1 MRLRTNVIAF
11 AALQLCLASIAD
23 ALTLTRYP
31 SVWLQTPTSILIAWE
46 TDVSSSGEVLFGVTP
61 DLGSEASHTGSTSD
75 HSVSLTGLTPSTQYY
90 YRIVSGI
97 DTLTTGGDTFR
108 TAPVTTEPFRFLA
121 FGDPGRATPEQ
132 IALAARIE
140 SLQPDLAILTGDII
154 YEAGEAA
161 NFTPQYFDI
170 YRPTI
175 ARIPFY
181 PCLGNH
187 DVVTSN
193 GQPYLDAFYL
203 PANNPSSVER
213 YYSFDYS
220 NAHFAALEVTIE
232 NAAPSAAMRAWLD
245 ADLAATTKQWKFAFF
260 HVPMYSNPG
269 GHGGDAAIAASLE
282 PILDARGVDIVF
294 TGHNHFYT
302 RTYPIA
308 AGTIVNSSQEPN
320 YANPAGPIYVVT
332 GGAGRA
338 LYPLSGANAYEAFSK
353 STFHTTSVDVSG
365 NVVSLAAV
373 ESDGTIFDSM
383 TLFKDTPTGAETER
397 EASRQGG
404 SQGGLLMGSPHP
416 NPSDGPTEI
425 RFALDRAAR
434 VQVAIFDVA
443 GRLIRTLQTSGTLG
457 PGARTV
463 LWDGRDRQ
471 GNGVPA
477 GVYFVE
483 IQAGSETARTRI
495 VRLR

>member
-1 MRLRTNVIAF
+1 MSS
-11 AALQLCLASIAD
+11 QPWSSASRAIAD

-31 SVWLQTPTSILIAWE
+31 SVWLQTPSSTLIAWQ
-46 TDVSSSGEVLFGVTP
+46 TDVPSPGKVLFGVTP
-61 DLGSEASHTGSTSD
+61 DLGSETSHAGSASD
-75 HSVSLTGLTPSTQYY
+75 HSVALTGLTPGSQYF
-90 YRIVSGI
+90 YRIVSGV

-132 IALAARIE
+132 IAVAARIE
-140 SLQPDLAILTGDII
+140 SLHADLAILTGDII
-154 YEAGEAA
+154 YEGGEAA

-203 PANNPSSVER
+203 PTNNPTSIER

-220 NAHFAALEVTIE
+220 NAHFVALEVTVE
-232 NAAPSAAMRAWLD
+232 GAAPSAAMRAWLD
-245 ADLAATTKQWKFAFF
+245 ADLAATTKHWKFVFF

-302 RTYPIA
+302 RTYPIMG
-308 AGTIVNSSQEPN
+308 GTIVDSSQEPN
-320 YANPAGPIYVVT
+320 YVNPSGPIYIVT
-332 GGAGRA
+332 GAAGRA
-338 LYPLSGANAYEAFSK
+338 LYPLSGANGYEAFSK
-353 STFHTTSVDVSG
+353 STFHTTSVDVAG
-365 NVVSLAAV
+365 TQVSLAAV
-373 ESDGTIFDSM
+373 ERDGTIFDSM
-383 TLFKDTPTGAETER
+383 TLFKDTPTGDE
-397 EASRQGG
+397 SSGNPG
-404 SQGGLLMGSPHP
+404 SPGRAFLGLPHP
-416 NPSDGPTEI
+416 NPSDGLTEI
-425 RFALDRAAR
+425 RFTLGRFSP
-434 VQVAIFDVA
+434 VQVSIFDAA
-443 GRLIRTLQTSGTLG
+443 GRWIRTMRIDGAAG
-457 PGARTV
+457 PGARSIA
-463 LWDGRDRQ
+463 WDGRDHR
-471 GNGVPA
+471 GAVVPA

-483 IQAGSETARTRI
+483 VRAGGEAARTRL
-495 VRLR
+495 VRLH

>member
-1 MRLRTNVIAF
+1 MRLRANIIVLVV
-11 AALQLCLASIAD
+11 LQLCVAGVAD

-31 SVWLQTPTSILIAWE
+31 SVWLQTPSSIRIAWQ
-46 TDVSSSGEVLFGVTP
+46 TDVSAPGKVLFGVTP

-75 HSVSLTGLTPSTQYY
+75 HSVALTGLTPSSQYY
-90 YRIVSGI
+90 YRIVSGV

-154 YEAGEAA
+154 YEGGEAA
-161 NFTPQYFDI
+161 NFTPQYFNI

-175 ARIPFY
+175 AGTPFY

-203 PANNPSSVER
+203 PFNNPASTER

-220 NAHFAALEVTIE
+220 NAHFAALEVTVE
-232 NAAPSAAMRAWLD
+232 NAAPSAVIRAWLD
-245 ADLAATTKQWKFAFF
+245 ADLAATTKHWKFVFF

-302 RTYPIA
+302 RTYPMA
-308 AGTIVNSSQEPN
+308 GGTIVDSSQEPN
-320 YANPAGPIYVVT
+320 YVNPSGPIYIVT

-338 LYPLSGANAYEAFSK
+338 LNPLSGSNAYEAFSK

-365 NVVSLAAV
+365 TTVSFEAV
-373 ESDGTIFDSM
+373 ERDGTVFDSM
-383 TLFKDTPTGAETER
+383 TLTKDTPTGAER
-397 EASRQGG
+397 EDDASGG
-404 SQGGLLMGSPHP
+404 RSSAGRLRSEWAQP
-416 NPSDGPTEI
+416 NPSDGSTEI
-425 RFALDRAAR
+425 RFTLGRASS
-434 VQVAIFDVA
+434 VQVSIFDAA
-443 GRLIRTLQTSGTLG
+443 GRWIRTLGTSGTMG
-457 PGARTV
+457 AGARSV
-463 LWDGRDRQ
+463 LWDGRDRR
-471 GNGVPA
+471 GGRVPA

-483 IQAGSETARTRI
+483 IQAGSEMARTRI